1 MQQPSGPLMSGYM
14 RIYNLIEQNFFFTL
28 TRKIIGNLSFV
39 FAFQLITL
47 IWLHQTLNEQN
58 ANTGLFWL
66 LTGIIVIGFAF
77 TLFYMRF
84 LIVRPVTAM
93 RDTLAQINQQ
103 DANLSAKLPQ
113 FTYDEFREISE
124 QYNQFTTHL
133 TELLATTYQ
142 SAQASAQGNSDVTH
156 SMQQTAALSEQQINF
171 SQTIT
176 SASNQITE
184 NLQGIV
190 TNTDNVHEVNAEHLN
205 FVTDSANELTEL
217 VSQVKSIGQVLS
229 KFSETITGLKQNSE
243 NIRSI
248 LKMVE
253 EFSDQTNLL
262 ALNAAIEAARA
273 GEAGRG
279 FAVVA
284 DEVRTLSVKVSDPTR
299 QISDFIN
306 QMDSLVGQT
315 NKESEQLMGYSRNA
329 ENTISKTSHGFT
341 QRLIEFEQNQQQL
354 QQIVSAVHQLE
365 QTQNQTH
372 KTVEEIVAL
381 GSQAKSQID
390 VALTDCQ
397 QSQRLSKQ
405 TQQQLKRF
413 VEEQ

>member
-1 MQQPSGPLMSGYM
+1 MQQPSGQLMSGYM
-14 RIYNLIEQNFFFTL
+14 RIYNFIEQSFFFTL

-39 FAFQLITL
+39 FAFQAITL
-47 IWLHQTLNEQN
+47 IWLYKSLTTQN
-58 ANTGLFWL
+58 ADIGLFWL
-66 LTGIIVIGFAF
+66 LTIIIIVGFVF
-77 TLFYMRF
+77 TVFYMRF

-93 RDTLAQINQQ
+93 RDTLIKINRD
-103 DANLSAKLPQ
+103 DANLAAKLPH
-113 FTYDEFREISE
+113 FTYDEFREVSQ
-124 QYNQFTTHL
+124 QYNLFTEHL
-133 TELLATTYQ
+133 SQLLATIYQ
-142 SAQASAQGNSDVTH
+142 SSQDSVHSNDQVAE
-156 SMQQTAALSEQQINF
+156 SMQQTAQLSEQQINF

-176 SASNQITE
+176 SASNQICDS
-184 NLQGIV
+184 LQGIV
-190 TNTDNVHEVNAEHLN
+190 TNTDSVHDVNSEHLG
-205 FVTDSANELTEL
+205 FVTHSANELTEL
-217 VSQVKSIGQVLS
+217 VAQVKSIGQVLS

-284 DEVRTLSVKVSDPTR
+284 DEVRTLSVKVSDATR

-315 NKESEQLMGYSRNA
+315 NKDAEQLMSYSNNA
-329 ENTISKTSHGFT
+329 ETTISKTSHGFT
-341 QRLIEFEQNQQQL
+341 QRLVEFEQNQQQL
-354 QQIVSAVHQLE
+354 QQIVSAVHMLE
-365 QTQNQTH
+365 QTQKQTH
-372 KTVEEIVAL
+372 QSVEQIVKL
-381 GSQAKSQID
+381 GSQAKSQVDI
-390 VALTDCQ
+390 ALTDCQ
-397 QSQRLSKQ
+397 QSQLLSKQ

-413 VEEQ
+413 V

>member
-1 MQQPSGPLMSGYM
+1 MQQPSGRLMSGYM
-14 RIYNLIEQNFFFTL
+14 RIYNFIEQSFFFTL

-39 FAFQLITL
+39 FTFQAITL
-47 IWLHQTLNEQN
+47 IWLYKSLTTQN
-58 ANTGLFWL
+58 ADIGLFWL
-66 LTGIIVIGFAF
+66 LTIIIIVGFVF
-77 TLFYMRF
+77 TVFYMRF

-93 RDTLAQINQQ
+93 RDTLIKINRD
-103 DANLSAKLPQ
+103 DANLAAKLPH
-113 FTYDEFREISE
+113 FTYDEFREVSQ
-124 QYNQFTTHL
+124 QYNLFTEHL
-133 TELLATTYQ
+133 SQLLATIYQ
-142 SAQASAQGNSDVTH
+142 SSQDSVHSNDQVAE
-156 SMQQTAALSEQQINF
+156 SMQQTAQLSEQQINF

-176 SASNQITE
+176 SASNQICDS
-184 NLQGIV
+184 LQGIV
-190 TNTDNVHEVNAEHLN
+190 TNTDSVHDVNSEHLG
-205 FVTDSANELTEL
+205 FVTHSANELTEL
-217 VSQVKSIGQVLS
+217 VAQVKSIGQVLS

-284 DEVRTLSVKVSDPTR
+284 DEVRTLSVKVSDATR

-315 NKESEQLMGYSRNA
+315 NKDAEQLMSYSNNA
-329 ENTISKTSHGFT
+329 ETTISKTSHGFT
-341 QRLIEFEQNQQQL
+341 QRLVEFEQNQQQL
-354 QQIVSAVHQLE
+354 QQIVSAVHMLE
-365 QTQNQTH
+365 QTQKQTH
-372 KTVEEIVAL
+372 QSVEQIVKL
-381 GSQAKSQID
+381 GSQAKSQVDI
-390 VALTDCQ
+390 ALTDCQ
-397 QSQRLSKQ
+397 QSQLLSKQ

-413 VEEQ
+413 V

>member
-1 MQQPSGPLMSGYM
+1 MQLPNGRLMSGYM
-14 RIYNLIEQNFFFTL
+14 RIYNFIEQSFFFTL

-39 FAFQLITL
+39 FAFQAITL
-47 IWLHQTLNEQN
+47 IWLYKSLTSQN
-58 ANTGLFWL
+58 ADTQLFWL
-66 LTGIIVIGFAF
+66 LATIVIAGFAF
-77 TLFYMRF
+77 TIFYMRF

-93 RDTLAQINQQ
+93 RDTLVQINSQ
-103 DANLSAKLPQ
+103 DANLAAKLPQ
-113 FTYDEFREISE
+113 FTYDEFREISQ
-124 QYNQFTTHL
+124 QYNTFTDHL
-133 TELLATTYQ
+133 SQLLATTYQ
-142 SAQASAQGNSDVTH
+142 SAQASAQSNNQVTV
-156 SMQQTAALSEQQINF
+156 SMQQTAQLSEQQIDF

-176 SASNQITE
+176 AASNQITDS
-184 NLQGIV
+184 LQSIV
-190 TNTDNVHEVNAEHLN
+190 SNTDSVYQVNSEHVN
-205 FVTDSANELTEL
+205 FVTHSAHELSEL
-217 VSQVKSIGQVLS
+217 VEQVKSISHVLS
-229 KFSETITGLKQNSE
+229 NFSKTILGLKQNSD

-284 DEVRTLSVKVSDPTR
+284 DEVRTLSVKVSDATR

-306 QMDSLVGQT
+306 QMDTLVNQT
-315 NKESEQLMGYSRNA
+315 NKESEQLVNYSHNA
-329 ENTISKTSHGFT
+329 ETTISNTSSGFT
-341 QRLIEFEQNQQQL
+341 ERLIEFEHNQQQL
-354 QQIVSAVHQLE
+354 QKIVSAVHLLE

-372 KTVEEIVAL
+372 QSVEQIVEL

-390 VALTDCQ
+390 IALADCQ
-397 QSQRLSKQ
+397 QSQQLSKQ

-413 VEEQ
+413 V